1 MTEKEWIEKIKKDC
15 VFNIGNFDIK
25 YAIQLKGKPGSNI
38 EFVSIN
44 KRFMNVSIIDRAK
57 HRKFYA
63 RMRDKDA
70 NLELLSEYHMSHS
83 ITSKGAKIL
92 WNYYYDVYQKYMKTG
107 RM

>member
-1 MTEKEWIEKIKKDC
+1 MNENEWIEKIKRDC

-25 YAIQLKGKPGSNI
+25 NAIQLKGKPDSNI

-44 KRFMNVSIIDRAK
+44 KRFMNISIIDRAK
-57 HRKFYA
+57 HKKFYA

-70 NLELLSEYHMSHS
+70 NLEILSEYHMPHS
-83 ITSKGAKIL
+83 ITNKGTKIL
-92 WNYYYDVYQKYMKTG
+92 WDYYFKKYQNYMKTG

>member
-1 MTEKEWIEKIKKDC
+1 MTEKEWIEKIKREC

-38 EFVSIN
+38 EFVSIS
-44 KRFMNVSIIDRAK
+44 KSFMNVSIIDRAK

-83 ITSKGAKIL
+83 ITSKGAKFL
-92 WNYYYDVYQKYMKTG
+92 WDYYMSLYQKYMKTG
-107 RM
+107 KM

>member
-1 MTEKEWIEKIKKDC
+1 MNEKEWIERIKRDC

-44 KRFMNVSIIDRAK
+44 KRFMDVSIIDRTK
-57 HRKFYA
+57 HKKFYA
-63 RMRDKDA
+63 HMRDKDA
-70 NLELLSEYHMSHS
+70 NLEILSEYHMPHS
-83 ITSKGAKIL
+83 ITNKGAKIL
-92 WNYYYDVYQKYMKTG
+92 WDYYMNKYQNYMKTG